1 MWVNIQSALAENL
14 HRLCESERFDSQ
26 LFTLKTPRALSC
38 PPSCRLNYTGR
49 QADRH
54 RQSIKQRKKSQT
66 PWSAQ
71 FRPHCWESAVAGGN
85 GWKTLRALLAGILAA
100 WLQPIIS
107 YFVRGMMRG
116 FRPFYS
122 DHAGKAPPLLAAS
135 SSRRM
140 LLKQSVS
147 WKVTRSKIQKFMTS
161 GTPPQE
167 Q

>member
-1 MWVNIQSALAENL
+1 MSKYSECSGRKPPQTVWEWKVRFPAVYSENTQSAKLSSILQAKL
-14 HRLCESERFDSQ
+14 H
-26 LFTLKTPRALSC
+26 
-38 PPSCRLNYTGR
+38 R

-66 PWSAQ
+66 LWSTQ

-100 WLQPIIS
+100 WLQPIIT

-116 FRPFYS
+116 FRPFHS

-140 LLKQSVS
+140 LLKQSVL